1 VKQPLLPL
9 VVVVFYSLDDRQD
22 PTLESKPGFQL
33 DEEAARS
40 PKEYILPYLLLAA
53 SGFWLTSS
61 AVLVRSTHICP
72 ITGIWAIP
80 KLSALGFALDCLIVV
95 LLYSLLYDRK
105 SDKRHGHESQLPTNT
120 SLLGAVLISCS
131 GLLATVGGVTYA
143 MDADHRYWMLNLSR
157 TYLQSLFALSL
168 TISCTISGFLG
179 VVSMSLTY
187 AELPTNVLE

>member
-1 VKQPLLPL
+1 MI
-9 VVVVFYSLDDRQD
+9 VVFYSLDDRQD
-22 PTLESKPGFQL
+22 LTLEPKPGVQL
-33 DEEAARS
+33 DEEATRS

-95 LLYSLLYDRK
+95 LLYSLLHDRK
-105 SDKRHGHESQLPTNT
+105 SDKRHGHESQLPRNT
-120 SLLGAVLISCS
+120 SLLGAALISCS
-131 GLLATVGGVTYA
+131 GLLATAGGVTYA
-143 MDADHRYWMLNLSR
+143 LDADHRYWMLNLSR

-168 TISCTISGFLG
+168 TIPCTISGFLG
-179 VVSMSLTY
+179 VVSMSLTC
-187 AELPTNVLE
+187 AELPTDVLE